1 MIQITMFLTSNAA
14 ANFLLEVLDQVE
26 IRRLRQP
33 VKNGDFIILE
43 SFIHEAKCMLG
54 VIVLLD
60 KPPNRH
66 LLFRMGQHVCLQDV
80 PVLGDVHNS
89 LSKWVKMSLDQI
101 VELVDSMPSCCAAV
115 IQANGFLTKY
125 LMLY

>member
-89 LSKWVKMSLDQI
+89 LH
-101 VELVDSMPSCCAAV
+101 AN
-115 IQANGFLTKY
+115 IQTKPKY
-125 LMLY
+125 GENAPKTSGNTRYYKIPF

>member
-1 MIQITMFLTSNAA
+1 MLLASNAVVF
-14 ANFLLEVLDQVE
+14 FLPEVVYRVE

-43 SFIHEAKCMLG
+43 SFLHEAKCVLG

-89 LSKWVKMSLDQI
+89 LHANIQTKPKYGENAPKTLGNTRYWKITFHPRSSLNQ
-101 VELVDSMPSCCAAV
+101 VRKRYYV
-115 IQANGFLTKY
+115 Q
-125 LMLY
+125 

>member
-43 SFIHEAKCMLG
+43 SFLHEAKCVLG
-54 VIVLLD
+54 IVILLD

-80 PVLGDVHNS
+80 PVLSEVHNS
-89 LSKWVKMSLDQI
+89 LHASSQI
-101 VELVDSMPSCCAAV
+101 SQNIEKNAPK
-115 IQANGFLTKY
+115 KY
-125 LMLY
+125 GNTTYWKITF